1 MHICFCSPYLNCIEL
16 YLLLLLLIL
25 VLLLLLQLALQV
37 VAGLVSEKGQIILNL
52 AIKL

>member
-25 VLLLLLQLALQV
+25 VLLLLQLALQV